1 MEAVAGNFQVANQSY
16 FLLHII
22 SVVVA
27 AATAAAVVVVVV
39 VVVGVV
45 GVVELF
51 PVAPSVS
58 SEHEQ
63 ANHEPFHTHKHRKKK
78 IFQSIIEDCPSRK
91 SPTSTLGSAGR
102 SRGSNRHLWL

>member
-39 VVVGVV
+39 VGV